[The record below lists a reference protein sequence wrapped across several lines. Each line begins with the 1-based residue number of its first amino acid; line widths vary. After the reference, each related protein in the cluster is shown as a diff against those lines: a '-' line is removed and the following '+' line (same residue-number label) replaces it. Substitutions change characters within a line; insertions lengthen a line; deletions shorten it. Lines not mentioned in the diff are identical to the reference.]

1 MADKVKKIFPRLI
14 FLICVCLVVEI
25 LCNIKVM
32 TLDKKESGEH
42 IITEAVS
49 EKEGFEKK
57 EEGYELK
64 ESTGTIKWELNDR
77 YVDKFIYYFKS
88 TKEKTMCW

>member
-32 TLDKKESGEH
+32 TLDKKESRRTYHNRGG
-42 IITEAVS
+42 IR
-49 EKEGFEKK
+49 KRR
-57 EEGYELK
+57 L
-64 ESTGTIKWELNDR
+64 
-77 YVDKFIYYFKS
+77 
-88 TKEKTMCW
+88 

>member
-32 TLDKKESGEH
+32 TLDKKERRTYHNRGG
-42 IITEAVS
+42 IR
-49 EKEGFEKK
+49 KRR
-57 EEGYELK
+57 L
-64 ESTGTIKWELNDR
+64 
-77 YVDKFIYYFKS
+77 
-88 TKEKTMCW
+88 